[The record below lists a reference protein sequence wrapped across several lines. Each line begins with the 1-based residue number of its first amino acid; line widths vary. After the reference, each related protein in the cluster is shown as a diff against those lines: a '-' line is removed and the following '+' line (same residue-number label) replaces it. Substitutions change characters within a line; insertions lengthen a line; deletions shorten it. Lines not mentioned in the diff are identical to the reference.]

1 MSTPTIVAPAIVEAL
16 RTLTTEIVRS
26 EEFRTALRD
35 VVSEMLAAP
44 RPEAVEMVPIATFA
58 RERSLNPTTVR
69 QMAKDGR
76 IEAVRIGKRQWR
88 VRRDSPIQ
96 PIRREERGVVSGREL
111 AIERARKLA
120 EKIAGGTR

>member
-1 MSTPTIVAPAIVEAL
+1 MSAPSIVDAL
-16 RTLTTEIVRS
+16 RTFAAEIARS
-26 EEFRTALRD
+26 EEFRAALRD

-58 RERSLNPTTVR
+58 RERSLNAATVR

-88 VRRDSPIQ
+88 VRRDSPIR
-96 PIRREERGVVSGREL
+96 PIRPEERAAVSGREL
-111 AIERARKLA
+111 AIERARQLA
-120 EKIAGGTR
+120 EKLAGGAR